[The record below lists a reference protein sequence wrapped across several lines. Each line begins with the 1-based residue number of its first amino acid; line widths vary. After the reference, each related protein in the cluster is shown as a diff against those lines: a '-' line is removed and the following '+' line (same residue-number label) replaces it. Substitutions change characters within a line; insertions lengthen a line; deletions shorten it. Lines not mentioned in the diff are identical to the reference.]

1 MIENKF
7 LLSGLT
13 LPELES
19 FMEEINEP
27 KFRAKQL
34 HYWLYTK
41 SAPEFEQMTNLSKK
55 FRVRL
60 SEIARITDI
69 KIRQKLTG
77 SDGTIKY
84 LLELSDGNLVE
95 TVLMSFDKRP
105 NLTACV
111 SSQVGCP
118 VGCSFCATGERG
130 FIRNLTAQE
139 IVDQILTI
147 QRDTGL
153 KITNVVYM
161 GQGEPLLNFDEV
173 IKSVKIINTELEIG
187 MRRITISTSGIIPG
201 IYKLAEENRQL
212 TLALS
217 LHAPTSELREKLIPI
232 EKKYKL
238 DEVIKALHFL
248 TEKTGRRVTIEYVLI
263 DGINDSPEHAEQV
276 NRLLKGLKY
285 NINLI
290 PYNPVLTHIIVSSP
304 KELAACKG
312 GYAAP
317 SVKKIEAFKN
327 ILEKSDK
334 KVTVRIE
341 RGSEIGAACGQLT
354 GGVDVINS

>member
-1 MIENKF
+1 MNIIEKKF

-34 HYWLYTK
+34 HYWLYIR

-55 FRVRL
+55 FRARL
-60 SEIARITDI
+60 SEIAQITDI
-69 KIRQKLTG
+69 KIRRKLTG

-84 LLELSDGNLVE
+84 LLELADGNLVE

-118 VGCSFCATGERG
+118 VGCSFCATGARG

-139 IVDQILTI
+139 IVDQILII
-147 QRDTGL
+147 QRDTGE

-173 IKSVKIINTELEIG
+173 IKSVKIINSELEIG

-201 IYKLAEENRQL
+201 IYRLVEENRQL

-238 DEVIKALHFL
+238 DDVIKALHFL
-248 TEKTGRRVTIEYVLI
+248 AGKTGRRVTIEYVLI
-263 DGINDSPEHAEQV
+263 DGINDSPEHAMQV
-276 NRLLKGLKY
+276 NSLLKGLKY

-290 PYNPVLTHIIVSSP
+290 PYNSINTIAF
-304 KELAACKG
+304 KT
-312 GYAAP
+312 P
-317 SVKKIEAFKN
+317 SANRIEAFKN

-334 KVTVRIE
+334 KVTVRLE

-354 GGVDVINS
+354 GAA